1 MFKSLYEE
9 ARVTRGQRLFA
20 WAGDEIRGDRG
31 NSGVPVAL
39 QATSKELLR
48 PAFSEGG
55 AWRVAEKVWSRIEP
69 LVRHSAAIVIFLLL
83 WELAPRFGLI
93 NRMFLPPFSEVVVKG
108 VQYAAAGK
116 LLPQVL
122 VSLGRAGGG
131 FGLGVLTAI
140 PLGVLL
146 GWYRPL
152 EAYLN
157 PLLQLLR
164 QTNPVSLFP
173 AFILF
178 FGIGYATNV
187 DIIYW
192 VVVWPILLGTVN
204 GVRQAD
210 PALVKYA
217 RSVGLPD
224 WKILTKV
231 VLPSAVPSI
240 ITGMRLAVT
249 YSFLMLV
256 VSEMVGASSGLGYL
270 IVNAQYL
277 LSVHLLYVG
286 VIVLALLGIASNGA
300 LVALERR
307 LGAWRQDLHP

>member
-1 MFKSLYEE
+1 
-9 ARVTRGQRLFA
+9 
-20 WAGDEIRGDRG
+20 
-31 NSGVPVAL
+31 
-39 QATSKELLR
+39 
-48 PAFSEGG
+48 
-55 AWRVAEKVWSRIEP
+55 
-69 LVRHSAAIVIFLLL
+69 
-83 WELAPRFGLI
+83 
-93 NRMFLPPFSEVVVKG
+93 
-108 VQYAAAGK
+108 
-116 LLPQVL
+116 
-122 VSLGRAGGG
+122 
-131 FGLGVLTAI
+131 
-140 PLGVLL
+140 LL

-187 DIIYW
+187 AIIYW

-224 WKILTKV
+224 WRILTKV
-231 VLPSAVPSI
+231 VLPSAIPSI
-240 ITGMRLAVT
+240 ITGMRLGAT

-286 VIVLALLGIASNGA
+286 VIVLALLGIACNWA
-300 LVALERR
+300 LVTLERR
-307 LGAWRQDLHP
+307 LGAWRPDLHP

>member
-1 MFKSLYEE
+1 MSL
-9 ARVTRGQRLFA
+9 Q
-20 WAGDEIRGDRG
+20 
-31 NSGVPVAL
+31 
-39 QATSKELLR
+39 TSKEAVAPLLADGQGWRGAQKLWR
-48 PAFSEGG
+48 P
-55 AWRVAEKVWSRIEP
+55 VEP
-69 LVRHSAAIVIFLLL
+69 VVRNSAAIVIFLLL
-83 WELAPRFGLI
+83 WEIAPRLGLI

-108 VQYAAAGK
+108 VEYAAAGK
-116 LLPQVL
+116 LVPQVL
-122 VSLGRAGGG
+122 VSVSRAAGG
-131 FGLGVLTAI
+131 FGLGVVTAV
-140 PLGVLL
+140 PLGIVL

-178 FGIGYATNV
+178 FGIGYATNIA
-187 DIIYW
+187 IIYW

-204 GVRQAD
+204 GVHQAD

-224 WKILTKV
+224 RRIFTKV

-240 ITGMRLAVT
+240 ITGMRLAAT

-286 VIVLALLGIASNGA
+286 VIVLALLGIASNWA

-307 LGAWRQDLHP
+307 LGAWRPDLHP

>member
-1 MFKSLYEE
+1 MSSQTTNE
-9 ARVTRGQRLFA
+9 AA
-20 WAGDEIRGDRG
+20 A
-31 NSGVPVAL
+31 PAL
-39 QATSKELLR
+39 GR
-48 PAFSEGG
+48 PAWELSGE
-55 AWRVAEKVWSRIEP
+55 AIWRRIEP
-69 LVRHSAAIVIFLLL
+69 AVRSSAAIVVFLLL
-83 WELAPRFGLI
+83 WEFAPRLGLI
-93 NRMFLPPFSEVVVKG
+93 NRTFLPPFSEVIAKG
-108 VQYAAAGK
+108 AEFAWAGK
-116 LLPQVL
+116 LLPQIL
-122 VSLGRAGGG
+122 VSVGRAAGG
-131 FGLGVLTAI
+131 FGLGVVTAI
-140 PLGVLL
+140 PLGFLL

-152 EAYLN
+152 EAYFN

-178 FGIGYATNV
+178 FGIGYATNIA
-187 DIIYW
+187 IIFW

-224 WKILTKV
+224 WQIFVKV
-231 VLPSAVPSI
+231 VLPSATPSI
-240 ITGMRLAVT
+240 ITGMRLAAT

-256 VSEMVGASSGLGYL
+256 ISEMVGASSGLGYL

-277 LSVHLLYVG
+277 MSVHLLYVG
-286 VIVLALLGIASNGA
+286 VIVLALLGIASNWG

-307 LGAWRQDLHP
+307 LTAWKQDVHS

>member
-1 MFKSLYEE
+1 MTLQTAESLDDS
-9 ARVTRGQRLFA
+9 RL
-20 WAGDEIRGDRG
+20 G
-31 NSGVPVAL
+31 
-39 QATSKELLR
+39 
-48 PAFSEGG
+48 GG
-55 AWRVAEKVWSRIEP
+55 AARSRAQALWRTAEP
-69 LVRHSAAIVIFLLL
+69 FVRHTAAIAAFLLL
-83 WELAPRFGLI
+83 WEFAPRLGLI
-93 NRMFLPPFSEVVVKG
+93 NRTFLPPFSEIIVKG
-108 VQYAAAGK
+108 AEYSLAGK

-122 VSLGRAGGG
+122 VSVGRAAGG
-131 FGLGVLTAI
+131 FGLGVVTAI
-140 PLGVLL
+140 PVGVLL

-152 EAYLN
+152 EAYFN

-178 FGIGYATNV
+178 FGIGYATNIA
-187 DIIYW
+187 IIYW

-210 PALVKYA
+210 PALIKYA

-224 WKILTKV
+224 WRIFIKV
-231 VLPSAVPSI
+231 VAPSAVPSI
-240 ITGMRLAVT
+240 ITGMRLAAT

-277 LSVHLLYVG
+277 MSIHLLYVG
-286 VIVLALLGIASNGA
+286 VIVLALLGIASNWG

-307 LGAWRQDLHP
+307 LTAWKQDINP

>member
-1 MFKSLYEE
+1 MSLQTSK
-9 ARVTRGQRLFA
+9 AAIAPVFVDGRG
-20 WAGDEIRGDRG
+20 W
-31 NSGVPVAL
+31 PVA
-39 QATSKELLR
+39 QVV
-48 PAFSEGG
+48 
-55 AWRVAEKVWSRIEP
+55 WRRIEP
-69 LVRHSAAIVIFLLL
+69 VVRGSAAIVIFLLL
-83 WELAPRFGLI
+83 WEVAPRLGVI
-93 NRMFLPPFSEVVVKG
+93 NRTFLPPFSEVVVKG
-108 VQYAAAGK
+108 VEYAAAGK

-122 VSLGRAGGG
+122 VSVERAAGG
-131 FGLGVLTAI
+131 FGLGVLTAV

-178 FGIGYATNV
+178 FGIGYATNIA
-187 DIIYW
+187 IIYW
-192 VVVWPILLGTVN
+192 VVVWPILLGTIN

-224 WKILTKV
+224 TRIFAKV

-240 ITGMRLAVT
+240 ITGMRLAAT

-286 VIVLALLGIASNGA
+286 VIVLALLGIASNWA

-307 LGAWRQDLHP
+307 LGAWRPDLNP

>member
-1 MFKSLYEE
+1 MRMSSQS
-9 ARVTRGQRLFA
+9 AGQAVASDL
-20 WAGDEIRGDRG
+20 DRG
-31 NSGVPVAL
+31 
-39 QATSKELLR
+39 
-48 PAFSEGG
+48 
-55 AWRVAEKVWSRIEP
+55 AWTVLAAAIWRRVEP
-69 LVRHSAAIVIFLLL
+69 TVRSSAAIVLFLLL

-93 NRMFLPPFSEVVVKG
+93 NRTFLPPFSEVILKG
-108 VQYAAAGK
+108 VEYAWAGK
-116 LLPQVL
+116 LAPQIL
-122 VSLGRAGGG
+122 VSVGRAAGG
-131 FGLGVLTAI
+131 FGLGVVTAV
-140 PLGVLL
+140 PLGIVL

-178 FGIGYATNV
+178 FGIGYATNIA
-187 DIIYW
+187 IIYW
-192 VVVWPILLGTVN
+192 VVVWPILLGTIT
-204 GVRQAD
+204 GVRQTD

-224 WKILTKV
+224 WRIFTKV
-231 VLPSAVPSI
+231 VLPSAIPSI
-240 ITGMRLAVT
+240 ITGTRLAAT

-286 VIVLALLGIASNGA
+286 VIVLALLGIASNWG

-307 LGAWRQDLHP
+307 LTGWKQDIHP

>member
-1 MFKSLYEE
+1 MS
-9 ARVTRGQRLFA
+9 
-20 WAGDEIRGDRG
+20 
-31 NSGVPVAL
+31 L
-39 QATSKELLR
+39 QASKESLI
-48 PAFSEGG
+48 PALAEGA
-55 AWRVAEKVWSRIEP
+55 AWRVVQKTWIRVEP
-69 LVRHSAAIVIFLLL
+69 LFRGSAAIVMFLLL
-83 WELAPRFGLI
+83 WELAPRLGLI
-93 NRMFLPPFSEVVVKG
+93 NRTFLPPFSEVIFKG
-108 VQYAAAGK
+108 VEYAAAGK
-116 LLPQVL
+116 LFPQIV
-122 VSLGRAGGG
+122 VSLERAAGG
-131 FGLGVLTAI
+131 FGLGVITAV
-140 PLGVLL
+140 PLGILL

-178 FGIGYATNV
+178 FGIGYATNIA
-187 DIIYW
+187 IIYW
-192 VVVWPILLGTVN
+192 VVVWPILLGTIN
-204 GVRQAD
+204 GTRQAD

-217 RSVGLPD
+217 RSIGLPD
-224 WKILTKV
+224 RLIFTKV

-240 ITGMRLAVT
+240 ITGMRLAAT

-277 LSVHLLYVG
+277 MSVHLLYVG
-286 VIVLALLGIASNGA
+286 VIVLALLGIASNWA

-307 LGAWRQDLHP
+307 LGAWRPDLHP

>member
-1 MFKSLYEE
+1 MSVHVSE
-9 ARVTRGQRLFA
+9 APAGHEDPVRLSRSVVGSSWRLA
-20 WAGDEIRGDRG
+20 EPVVR
-31 NSGVPVAL
+31 NSGAI
-39 QATSKELLR
+39 LL
-48 PAFSEGG
+48 
-55 AWRVAEKVWSRIEP
+55 
-69 LVRHSAAIVIFLLL
+69 FLLL
-83 WELAPRFGLI
+83 WEIAPRLGLI
-93 NRMFLPPFSEVVVKG
+93 NRMFLPPFSEIIARG
-108 VQYAAAGK
+108 ADYALAGK
-116 LLPQVL
+116 LAPQIL
-122 VSLGRAGGG
+122 VSVGRAAGG
-131 FGLGVLTAI
+131 FALGVVTAV
-140 PLGVLL
+140 PLGILL

-178 FGIGYATNV
+178 FGIGYITNIA
-187 DIIYW
+187 IIYW
-192 VVVWPILLGTVN
+192 VVVWPILLGTIN

-224 WKILTKV
+224 SKIFTKV
-231 VLPSAVPSI
+231 VLPSAAPSI
-240 ITGMRLAVT
+240 ITGARLAAT

-286 VIVLALLGIASNGA
+286 VIVLALLGIASNWG
-300 LVALERR
+300 LVAIERR
-307 LGAWRQDLHP
+307 LTAWKQDIRA

>member
-1 MFKSLYEE
+1 MSL
-9 ARVTRGQRLFA
+9 Q
-20 WAGDEIRGDRG
+20 
-31 NSGVPVAL
+31 
-39 QATSKELLR
+39 TSKEAIG
-48 PAFSEGG
+48 PVFVDGQG
-55 AWRVAEKVWSRIEP
+55 WRIAQGLWRRIEP
-69 LVRHSAAIVIFLLL
+69 VVRGSAAIVIFLLL
-83 WELAPRFGLI
+83 WEVAPRLGLI
-93 NRMFLPPFSEVVVKG
+93 NRTFLPPFSEIVVKG

-122 VSLGRAGGG
+122 VSVERAAGG
-131 FGLGVLTAI
+131 FGLGVVTAV
-140 PLGVLL
+140 PLGILL

-178 FGIGYATNV
+178 FGIGYATNIA
-187 DIIYW
+187 IIFW
-192 VVVWPILLGTVN
+192 VVVWPILLGTIN

-217 RSVGLPD
+217 RSVGLPNAR
-224 WKILTKV
+224 IFTKV
-231 VLPSAVPSI
+231 VLPSAIPSI
-240 ITGMRLAVT
+240 ITGVRLAAT

-286 VIVLALLGIASNGA
+286 VIVLALLGIASNWA

-307 LGAWRQDLHP
+307 LGAWRPDLNP

>member
-1 MFKSLYEE
+1 M
-9 ARVTRGQRLFA
+9 
-20 WAGDEIRGDRG
+20 
-31 NSGVPVAL
+31 
-39 QATSKELLR
+39 
-48 PAFSEGG
+48 
-55 AWRVAEKVWSRIEP
+55 
-69 LVRHSAAIVIFLLL
+69 
-83 WELAPRFGLI
+83 
-93 NRMFLPPFSEVVVKG
+93 PPFSEIIVKG
-108 VQYAAAGK
+108 VEYALAGK

-122 VSLGRAGGG
+122 VSVARAAGG
-131 FGLGVLTAI
+131 FGLGVVTAV

-152 EAYLN
+152 EAYFN

-178 FGIGYATNV
+178 FGIGYATNIA
-187 DIIYW
+187 IIYW
-192 VVVWPILLGTVN
+192 VVVWPILLGTIT

-224 WKILTKV
+224 RLIFIKV
-231 VLPSAVPSI
+231 VAPSAIPSI
-240 ITGMRLAVT
+240 ITGMRLAAT

-277 LSVHLLYVG
+277 MSIHLLYVG
-286 VIVLALLGIASNGA
+286 VIVLALLGIASNWG

-307 LGAWRQDLHP
+307 LTSWKQDINP